1 MRRNLLFILS
11 AGVILL
17 VLAGTVYAAATNPE
31 DSYVEAIG
39 NQTATHGSETYLEAD
54 ASYNITTQACDSNF
68 IVYLKWDLDQVNGE
82 ASVSGSNKTN
92 LTLNVNLAFQVSSDT
107 LNLYKV
113 TDDSWTE
120 STINGANAPALGDL
134 IMQIPAPTSTGPVV
148 FESAALA
155 DWINENSSYVG
166 GGDTISGDD
175 TVSFA
180 IQVEGCSDATV
191 IRFDSKETTTGTP
204 PALNI
209 FDPTAVSLA
218 SFSATEANSVNWSL
232 IVGLFALGAAV
243 LVGVGYGMRRSRRQP

>member
-1 MRRNLLFILS
+1 MRRNLLFILFS
-11 AGVILL
+11 GVILL
-17 VLAGTVYAAATNPE
+17 LLAGAVYAAATNPE
-31 DSYVEAIG
+31 DSYVEVIG
-39 NQTATHGSETYLEAD
+39 NQTAIHGSETDLT
-54 ASYNITTQACDSNF
+54 ASATLNIVTNACDSNY

-82 ASVSGSNKTN
+82 ASVSGANKTN
-92 LTLNVNLAFQVSSDT
+92 LTLNVNLAFQVGSDT

-113 TDDSWTE
+113 ADDSWTE

-134 IMQIPAPTSTGPVV
+134 IMQISAPTTTGPVV

-155 DWINENSSYVG
+155 DWINENSSYTG

-180 IQVEGCSDATV
+180 IQVEGCSDTTL
-191 IRFDSKETTTGTP
+191 IQFDSKETTSGTP

-218 SFSATEANSVNWSL
+218 SFSATDVNPVNWSL

-243 LVGVGYGMRRSRRQP
+243 LVGVGYGMRRSRRQS